1 MLINNANRIQL
12 LEQSAKCEHVTK
24 KKKENETYKTDFML
38 LNRINDFLCVY
49 LDMFV

>member
-1 MLINNANRIQL
+1 MQTEFNCWNNL
-12 LEQSAKCEHVTK
+12 LNVNTWR